1 MNAELKQHCRL
12 KIQNLESKGLIQKS
26 KSPWS
31 YAPFYVNKS
40 YEIE

>member
-12 KIQNLESKGLIQKS
+12 KIRNLESKGLIQKS

-31 YAPFYVNKS
+31 YATFYVNKNS
-40 YEIE
+40 EIE

>member
-12 KIQNLESKGLIQKS
+12 KIQNLESKGLTQKS

-31 YAPFYVNKS
+31 YAPFYVNKNS
-40 YEIE
+40 EIE